1 MTRLRTAAVI
11 LAATALVPGL
21 AACGE
26 DDGDGGSGTAGSA
39 TPSPSGTAVACEEVW
54 GGETLPDPYEGCAED
69 GAVVP
74 PERMECSSGQ
84 VVVTYGDRYY
94 AVPGGPVN
102 DVGSLGDSKQYRKA
116 MRQCTA

>member
-11 LAATALVPGL
+11 LAATALLPGL

-26 DDGDGGSGTAGSA
+26 DDGDGGSSTAGSPTA
-39 TPSPSGTAVACEEVW
+39 TPSGTAVACEEVW
-54 GGETLPDPYEGCAED
+54 GGETLPDPYDGCTEGGE
-69 GAVVP
+69 VVE

-84 VVVTYGDRYY
+84 VIVTFGDRYY

-102 DVGSLGDSKQYRKA
+102 DVGTLADSQQYRKA